1 MRGHMSVFILQDI
14 TKTFTVNKI
23 ENVVL
28 NNINVFFPDTG
39 LVSIVGKSGSGKS
52 TLLNILM
59 GIEKPTKG
67 KVLFKGKNI
76 AKFNDR
82 QFSKFHLNGV
92 STVFQHYNLFDD
104 LTALANVTL
113 PLKMKGINSKK
124 AKQIAI
130 DEFRKLGIEDLA
142 NRKVK
147 NLSGGEKQRIAILRS
162 VVTSPDA
169 ILCDEPTGALDVK
182 NSREIM
188 GILKN
193 LSKQKLV
200 IMVSHNKELVDEFS
214 DYIVQ
219 LKDGKIVENNLTK
232 QQVKE
237 EQNKRTKSSY
247 KSDWIGSFLRL
258 NLKKNL
264 GKNLFSV
271 ISCSVGFASLF
282 LCVGFLIGS
291 ESSHEEALTKNL
303 SIGNATVSK
312 VESVEITDSPLTYQ
326 KTIRPELS
334 EVDAELTEFSTIRV
348 EENISYFI
356 SSCATCSFDDS
367 NYNNFQMV
375 PLYDFSLQ
383 SYGNELL
390 IKGNGGDDNF
400 EEIIVNKEFED
411 LLGGDALGKTIVL
424 KNTASTNYKTFDE
437 DNPFIKDQLIIEKPM
452 NIIGVI
458 KEFPFLNS
466 PKIYYSYK
474 GGRDFLKSQFMENLS
489 YYFGFPYTYYD
500 YLLDCDPDDTVS
512 SYSSYIFLTDLSESK
527 EFFYRIKNLNNKSLE
542 ITSTVADIKE
552 TYITFISSFSKTLLV
567 FSGIAFIGINF
578 ILGMI
583 SLSSFLQ
590 NRKNTAIMTCLGSR
604 NSSIYNLHLYENY
617 IVIAISF
624 LLSLFIAFFTQNK
637 LNPYLSSK
645 FSLSNLITIPFESFY
660 GVKYGLIIF
669 LSAIVVI
676 CSTIFTMVPMLIY
689 RHGFITEELRDE

>member
-1 MRGHMSVFILQDI
+1 MSVFILENI
-14 TKTFTVNKI
+14 TKSFIVNKT

-28 NNINVFFPDTG
+28 NDINISFPDSG

-67 KVLFKGKNI
+67 KVFFRRKNI
-76 AKFNDR
+76 AKFNDKK
-82 QFSKFHLNGV
+82 FSKFHLDGV

-104 LTALANVTL
+104 LSALANVIL
-113 PLKMKGINSKK
+113 PLKMKGVNHKK
-124 AKQIAI
+124 AKTVAM
-130 DEFRKLGIEDLA
+130 DEFRKLGIEELA
-142 NRKVK
+142 TRKVK

-162 VVTSPDA
+162 IITSPNA

-193 LSKQKLV
+193 LSKNRLV

-214 DYIVQ
+214 DYIIQ
-219 LKDGKIVENNLTK
+219 LKDGKIIDSNLPK
-232 QQVKE
+232 QEGKEAKSKSEKVK
-237 EQNKRTKSSY
+237 Y
-247 KSDWIGSFLRL
+247 KSDWIGTFLRQ

-271 ISCSVGFASLF
+271 LSCSVGFASLF
-282 LCVGFLIGS
+282 LCIGFLVGS

-303 SIGNATVSK
+303 SIGNASVSK

-326 KTIRPELS
+326 KNVRPELS
-334 EVDAELTEFSTIRV
+334 EVDAELSDFSTVRI

-356 SSCATCSFDDS
+356 SSCATCSF
-367 NYNNFQMV
+367 NENNFNNFQMV

-383 SYGNELL
+383 SYGSELL
-390 IKGNGGDDNF
+390 VEGKCGNDNF
-400 EEIIVNKEFED
+400 EEIIVNQEFAD
-411 LLGGDALGKTIVL
+411 LLGGNVLGKTVVV
-424 KNTASTNYKTFDE
+424 KNSASTNYKTYDE
-437 DNPFIKDQLIIEKPM
+437 ENPFIKDQLIIEKPM

-466 PKIYYSYK
+466 PKVYYSYK
-474 GGRDFLKSQFMENLS
+474 GGRDFLKGQFMENLS
-489 YYFGFPYTYYD
+489 YYLGYSYTYYD
-500 YLLDCDPDDTVS
+500 YLLDCDPDDAVS

-527 EFFYRIKNLNNKSLE
+527 EFFTRIKNLKNSSLE

-617 IVIAISF
+617 IVIAVSF
-624 LLSLFIAFFTQNK
+624 LLSLFIAYFTQNN
-637 LNPYLSSK
+637 LNPYLSNK
-645 FSLSNLITIPFESFY
+645 FSLSNLIAIPFESFF
-660 GVKYGLIIF
+660 GFQYGLIIF
-669 LSAIVVI
+669 LAAVVVI

>member
-1 MRGHMSVFILQDI
+1 MSVFILQDI
-14 TKTFTVNKI
+14 NKSFFVNKT

-28 NNINVFFPDTG
+28 NDINISFPDTG

-76 AKFNDR
+76 AKFSDK

-104 LTALANVTL
+104 LSALSNVIL
-113 PLKMKGINSKK
+113 PLKMKGMNSKK
-124 AKQIAI
+124 AKQLAI
-130 DEFRKLGIEDLA
+130 EEFRKLGIEELIT
-142 NRKVK
+142 RKVK

-188 GILKN
+188 GILKH
-193 LSKQKLV
+193 LSKEKLI

-214 DYIVQ
+214 DYIIQ
-219 LKDGKIVENNLTK
+219 LKDGKIVETNLPEERNNE
-232 QQVKE
+232 QQ
-237 EQNKRTKSSY
+237 NRRTKSSY
-247 KSDWIGSFLRL
+247 KSDWIGTFLHL

-312 VESVEITDSPLTYQ
+312 VESVEIADSPLTYQ
-326 KTIRPELS
+326 KTIRPELN

-348 EENISYFI
+348 EENISYFV
-356 SSCATCSFDDS
+356 SSCVSCSFNDN
-367 NYNNFQMV
+367 NYNNFQMI
-375 PLYDFSLQ
+375 PLYDFSLE
-383 SYGNELL
+383 SYGNDLL
-390 IKGNGGDDNF
+390 IKGNGGSDNF

-411 LLGGDALGKTIVL
+411 LLGGNALGKTVVL
-424 KNTASTNYKTFDE
+424 KNSASTNFKTFDE
-437 DNPFIKDQLIIEKPM
+437 EEPFIKDQLIIEKPM
-452 NIIGVI
+452 KIIGVI

-474 GGRDFLKSQFMENLS
+474 GGRDYLKSQFMENLS
-489 YYFGFPYTYYD
+489 YYFGYSYTFYD
-500 YLLDCDPDDTVS
+500 YLLDCDPDDTAS

-527 EFFYRIKNLNNKSLE
+527 EFFEKIKNPSNKSLE

-617 IVIAISF
+617 IVIAVSF
-624 LLSLFIAFFTQNK
+624 ILSLFIAYFAQNK

-660 GVKYGLIIF
+660 GFRYGLIIF
-669 LSAIVVI
+669 LSAVVVI

>member
-1 MRGHMSVFILQDI
+1 MSVFILEHI
-14 TKTFTVNKI
+14 TKSFTVNKT

-28 NNINVFFPDTG
+28 NDINISFPASG

-59 GIEKPTKG
+59 GIEKPTTG

-76 AKFNDR
+76 AKFNDKK
-82 QFSKFHLNGV
+82 FSKFHLNGV

-104 LTALANVTL
+104 LSALANVVL
-113 PLKMKGINSKK
+113 PLKMKGVNNKK
-124 AKQIAI
+124 AKALAL
-130 DEFRKLGIEDLA
+130 DEFRKLGIEELA
-142 NRKVK
+142 SRKVK
-147 NLSGGEKQRIAILRS
+147 NLSGGEKQRVAILRS
-162 VVTSPDA
+162 IITSPNA

-193 LSKQKLV
+193 LSKNRLV

-214 DYIVQ
+214 DYVIQ
-219 LKDGKIVENNLTK
+219 LKDGKIIESNLPKQEEKETK
-232 QQVKE
+232 CKGEKVK
-237 EQNKRTKSSY
+237 Y
-247 KSDWIGSFLRL
+247 KSDWIGIFLRQ

-271 ISCSVGFASLF
+271 LSCSVGFASLF
-282 LCVGFLIGS
+282 LCIGFLVGS

-303 SIGNATVSK
+303 SIGNASVSK

-326 KTIRPELS
+326 KNVRPELI
-334 EVDAELTEFSTIRV
+334 EIDAELNDFSTIRI

-356 SSCATCSFDDS
+356 SSCATCSFNQS
-367 NYNNFQMV
+367 TFNNFQMV

-383 SYGNELL
+383 SYGSELL
-390 IKGNGGDDNF
+390 VEGKGGNDNF
-400 EEIIVNKEFED
+400 EEIIVNQEFAD
-411 LLGGDALGKTIVL
+411 LLGGNVLGKTVVL
-424 KNTASTNYKTFDE
+424 KNSASTNFKTYDE
-437 DNPFIKDQLIIEKPM
+437 ENPFIKDQLVIEKPM
-452 NIIGVI
+452 KIIGII

-474 GGRDFLKSQFMENLS
+474 GGRDFLKGQFMENLS
-489 YYFGFPYTYYD
+489 YYLGYSYTYYD
-500 YLLDCDPDDTVS
+500 YLLDCDPDDAVS

-527 EFFYRIKNLNNKSLE
+527 EFFNRIKNLKNSSLE

-552 TYITFISSFSKTLLV
+552 TYTTFISSFSKTLLV

-617 IVIAISF
+617 IVIAVSF
-624 LLSLFIAFFTQNK
+624 LLSLFIAHFAQNK
-637 LNPYLSSK
+637 LNPYLSNK
-645 FSLSNLITIPFESFY
+645 FSLSNLITIPFESFF
-660 GVKYGLIIF
+660 GFQYGLIIF
-669 LSAIVVI
+669 LAVVVVI

>member
-1 MRGHMSVFILQDI
+1 MSVFILQDI

-28 NNINVFFPDTG
+28 NNINVSFPDNG

-130 DEFRKLGIEDLA
+130 EEFRKLGIEDLA

-169 ILCDEPTGALDVK
+169 ILCDEPTGALDFK

-219 LKDGKIVENNLTK
+219 LKDGKIVENNLPK

-237 EQNKRTKSSY
+237 GQNKRTKSNY

-334 EVDAELTEFSTIRV
+334 EVDAELTDFSTIRV

-383 SYGNELL
+383 NYGNELL

-411 LLGGDALGKTIVL
+411 LLGGDVLGKTIVL
-424 KNTASTNYKTFDE
+424 KNTASTNFKTFDE

-452 NIIGVI
+452 IIIGVI

-489 YYFGFPYTYYD
+489 YYFGYPYTYYD

-624 LLSLFIAFFTQNK
+624 LLSLFLAFFTQNK

>member
-1 MRGHMSVFILQDI
+1 MSVFNLENIK
-14 TKTFTVNKI
+14 KTFIVNKT

-28 NNINVFFPDTG
+28 NDINITFPDTG
-39 LVSIVGKSGSGKS
+39 LVSIIGKSGSGKS

-82 QFSKFHLNGV
+82 KFSKFHLNGV

-104 LTALANVTL
+104 LTALGNVML
-113 PLKMKGINSKK
+113 PLKMKGLNNKK
-124 AKQIAI
+124 AKSQAL
-130 DEFRKLGIEDLA
+130 DEFKKLGIEELA
-142 NRKVK
+142 TRKVK
-147 NLSGGEKQRIAILRS
+147 NLSGGEKQRVAILRS
-162 VVTSPDA
+162 IVTSPCA

-193 LSKQKLV
+193 LSKERLI

-214 DYIVQ
+214 DYIIQ
-219 LKDGKIVENNLTK
+219 LKDGRIIENSLPISAPIEDKIKHTK
-232 QQVKE
+232 VK
-237 EQNKRTKSSY
+237 Y
-247 KSDWIGSFLRL
+247 KTDWISSFLKL

-271 ISCSVGFASLF
+271 LSCSVGFASLF
-282 LCVGFLIGS
+282 LCIGFLVGS

-303 SIGNATVSK
+303 SIGNASVSK

-326 KTIRPELS
+326 KNVRPELS
-334 EVDAELTEFSTIRV
+334 EVDAELNDFTTIRI

-356 SSCATCSFDDS
+356 SSCATCSFKEE
-367 NYNNFQMV
+367 NFNNFQMV

-383 SYGNELL
+383 NYGSDLL
-390 IKGNGGDDNF
+390 IEGEGGNDNF
-400 EEIIVNKEFED
+400 EEIIVNQEFAD
-411 LLGGDALGKTIVL
+411 LLDGNVLNKTIIL
-424 KNTASTNYKTFDE
+424 KNSASTNFKTFDE
-437 DNPFIKDQLIIEKPM
+437 ENPFIKDQLIIERPM
-452 NIIGVI
+452 KIIGVI

-466 PKIYYSYK
+466 PKIYYSYQ
-474 GGRDFLKSQFMENLS
+474 GGRDFLKGQFMENLS
-489 YYFGFPYTYYD
+489 FYLGESYTYYD
-500 YLLDCDPDDTVS
+500 YLLDCDPDDVVS

-527 EFFYRIKNLNNKSLE
+527 PFFERIKNLKNSSLE
-542 ITSTVADIKE
+542 ITSSVADIKE

-617 IVIAISF
+617 IVIAVSF
-624 LLSLFIAFFTQNK
+624 LLSLFIAHFAQNK
-637 LNPYLSSK
+637 LNPYLSNK

-660 GVKYGLIIF
+660 GIQYGLIIF

-676 CSTIFTMVPMLIY
+676 CSTVFTMVPMLIY